1 MVTQTLKFELNEK
14 SFSQYFTLVCNMIW
28 LSWLKVAFLCNF
40 IKYFL
45 ILSEHQKGG
54 FTFFTTLHY
63 APELFKIWSYDIIG
77 KTTFSWN
84 ESQIF
89 LLTFHEC
96 QNSGAL
102 CTVFYKNKGTKNKF
116 QLLLPKSL
124 ILLRLLW
131 TLKQPVVSKFFAKI
145 CFSKKLCTNCW

>member
-1 MVTQTLKFELNEK
+1 
-14 SFSQYFTLVCNMIW
+14 MIW

-124 ILLRLLW
+124 ILLRLHEHWSSQWFLSF
-131 TLKQPVVSKFFAKI
+131 LQKYALAKNYVLIVGKF
-145 CFSKKLCTNCW
+145 